1 MRIPLVEKNGGS
13 KLHQPQYGTQ
23 QHAENPELRAS
34 EAVLGSHLTDLKS
47 LSRINFEA
55 AVGSLVYLALMVVCL
70 VLNAIRTTNF
80 YTGGDS
86 GVFEYPLHF
95 TEFWATCKLQ

>member
-1 MRIPLVEKNGGS
+1 MRIPLVERNGAS
-13 KLHQPQYGTQ
+13 QQRQPQYGTQ
-23 QHAENPELRAS
+23 QDAEKPGLRAP
-34 EAVLGSHLTDLKS
+34 EAVLGSHLTDLKN

-70 VLNAIRTTNF
+70 VLNAIRTTNY

-95 TEFWATCKLQ
+95 TEFWATCE